1 MLSIILPIF
10 NMEEHLN
17 QCIDS
22 ILNQT
27 CKDYE
32 LILVDDGSIDKS
44 AQICDEYAE
53 KDNRVIVIHKE
64 NGGLSD
70 ARNTGVKV
78 AKGEYIFFIDSDDFL
93 DDNKALEKIV
103 NRLKKSNVDVLNFGF
118 KKYYSNE
125 DKGYNYFKIDKNMSI
140 EYCREEKGFEFLIK
154 NSLYIASAWNKVIK
168 RELFEKNDLS
178 FKKGIYSEDIDW
190 CARLLIVAKKFD
202 FINESFYCY
211 RQREGSISK
220 SISNKN
226 LKDLKDAI
234 VICYDMSE
242 DLQGDFKND
251 FLSYVAYQYATFLV
265 CQAKV
270 KLDQENK
277 TYIDKMRK
285 YSFLLKYS
293 NNKKVRILYILNSV
307 LRYKNLCRIM
317 RLFYRVK

>member
-17 QCIDS
+17 QCVYS

-27 CKDYE
+27 YKDYE

-44 AQICDEYAE
+44 AQMCDEYAE
-53 KDNRVIVIHKE
+53 QDNRVIVIHKE

-93 DDNKALEKIV
+93 DDNQALEKIV
-103 NRLKKSNVDVLNFGF
+103 NRLKNSKADVLNFGF
-118 KKYYSNE
+118 KKYYANE
-125 DKGYNYFKIDKNMSI
+125 DKGYNYFKIDKNMPI
-140 EYCREEKGFEFLIK
+140 EYYKHEKGFEFLIQ
-154 NSLYIASAWNKVIK
+154 NSLYIASAWNKVVK
-168 RELFEKNDLS
+168 RELFEKNNLS

-226 LKDLKDAI
+226 LNDLKDAI
-234 VICYDMSE
+234 VTCYDMSN
-242 DLQGDFKND
+242 DLHDSFKNYY
-251 FLSYVAYQYATFLV
+251 LSYVAYQYATFLV

-277 TYIDKMRK
+277 IYIDQMRK

-293 NNKKVRILYILNSV
+293 NNKKVRILYILNR
-307 LRYKNLCRIM
+307 LLGYKNLCRIM
-317 RLFYRVK
+317 RILYGVK

>member
-1 MLSIILPIF
+1 MLSIIIPIF
-10 NMEEHLN
+10 NAEKYLEK
-17 QCIDS
+17 CIDS
-22 ILNQT
+22 ILEQRYT
-27 CKDYE
+27 EYE

-44 AQICDEYAE
+44 AQMCDEYAD

-78 AKGEYIFFIDSDDFL
+78 TKGEYIFFIDSDDFL

-103 NRLKKSNVDVLNFGF
+103 NRLKKSNADVLNFGF
-118 KKYYSNE
+118 KKYYANE
-125 DKGYNYFKIDKNMSI
+125 DKEYNYFKIDKNMPI
-140 EYCREEKGFEFLIK
+140 EYCKDEKGFEFLMQ
-154 NSLYIASAWNKVIK
+154 NSLYIASAWNKVI
-168 RELFEKNDLS
+168 RRQLFEKSDLS

-234 VICYDMSE
+234 VICYDMSK

-251 FLSYVAYQYATFLV
+251 YLSYVAYQYATFLV

-270 KLDQENK
+270 KLNQENK
-277 TYIDKMRK
+277 TYIDQMRK

-293 NNKKVRILYILNSV
+293 NNKKVRILYILHRV
-307 LRYKNLCRIM
+307 LRYKNLCRLM
-317 RLFYRVK
+317 RIFYGVK

>member
-10 NMEEHLN
+10 NMEKHLN
-17 QCIDS
+17 QCVDS

-27 CKDYE
+27 YKDYE
-32 LILVDDGSIDKS
+32 LILVDDGSTDKS
-44 AQICDEYAE
+44 SQMCDEYAE
-53 KDNRVIVIHKE
+53 QDNRVIVIHKE

-103 NRLKKSNVDVLNFGF
+103 NRLKKSNADVLNFGF
-118 KKYYSNE
+118 KKYYANE
-125 DKGYNYFKIDKNMSI
+125 DKEYNYFKIDKNMPI
-140 EYCREEKGFEFLIK
+140 EYCKDEKGFEFLMQ
-154 NSLYIASAWNKVIK
+154 NSLYIASAWNKVI
-168 RELFEKNDLS
+168 RRQLFEKSDLS

-242 DLQGDFKND
+242 NLQGDFKNYY
-251 FLSYVAYQYATFLV
+251 LSYVAYQYATFLV

-270 KLDQENK
+270 KLDKENK
-277 TYIDKMRK
+277 TYIDQMRE

-293 NNKKVRILYILNSV
+293 NNKKVRILYILHRV
-307 LRYKNLCRIM
+307 LRYKNLCRLM
-317 RLFYRVK
+317 RIFYGVK

>member
-1 MLSIILPIF
+1 MLSIIIPIF
-10 NMEEHLN
+10 NAEKYLEK
-17 QCIDS
+17 CIDS
-22 ILNQT
+22 ILEQRYT
-27 CKDYE
+27 EYE

-44 AQICDEYAE
+44 AQMCDEYAD

-78 AKGEYIFFIDSDDFL
+78 TKGEYIFFIDSDDFL

-103 NRLKKSNVDVLNFGF
+103 NRLKKSNADVLNFGF
-118 KKYYSNE
+118 KKYYANE
-125 DKGYNYFKIDKNMSI
+125 DKEYNYFKIDKNMPI
-140 EYCREEKGFEFLIK
+140 EYCKDEKGFEFLMQ
-154 NSLYIASAWNKVIK
+154 NSLYIASAWNKVI
-168 RELFEKNDLS
+168 RRQLFEKSDLS

-234 VICYDMSE
+234 VICYDMSK

-251 FLSYVAYQYATFLV
+251 YLSYVAYQYATFLV

-270 KLDQENK
+270 KLNQENK
-277 TYIDKMRK
+277 TYIDQMRK

-293 NNKKVRILYILNSV
+293 NKKKVRILYILHRV
-307 LRYKNLCRIM
+307 LRYKNMCRLM
-317 RLFYRVK
+317 RIFYGVK

>member
-1 MLSIILPIF
+1 MLSIIIPIF
-10 NMEEHLN
+10 NAEKYLEK
-17 QCIDS
+17 CIDS
-22 ILNQT
+22 ILEQRYT
-27 CKDYE
+27 EYE

-44 AQICDEYAE
+44 AQMCDEYAD

-78 AKGEYIFFIDSDDFL
+78 TKGEYIFFIDSDDFL

-103 NRLKKSNVDVLNFGF
+103 NRLKKSNADVLNFGF
-118 KKYYSNE
+118 KKYYANE
-125 DKGYNYFKIDKNMSI
+125 DKEYNYFKIDKNMPI
-140 EYCREEKGFEFLIK
+140 EYCKDEKGFEFLMQ
-154 NSLYIASAWNKVIK
+154 NSLYIASAWNKVI
-168 RELFEKNDLS
+168 RRQLFEKSDLS

-234 VICYDMSE
+234 VICYDMSK

-251 FLSYVAYQYATFLV
+251 YLSYVAYQYATFLV

-270 KLDQENK
+270 KLNQENK
-277 TYIDKMRK
+277 TYIDQMRK

-293 NNKKVRILYILNSV
+293 NNKKVRILYILHRV
-307 LRYKNLCRIM
+307 LEYKNLCRLI
-317 RLFYRVK
+317 RIFYRVK

>member
-1 MLSIILPIF
+1 MLSIIIPIF
-10 NMEEHLN
+10 NAEKYLEK
-17 QCIDS
+17 CIDS
-22 ILNQT
+22 ILEQRYT
-27 CKDYE
+27 EYE

-44 AQICDEYAE
+44 AQMCDEYAD

-103 NRLKKSNVDVLNFGF
+103 NRLKKSNADVLNFGF
-118 KKYYSNE
+118 KKYYANE
-125 DKGYNYFKIDKNMSI
+125 DKEYNYFKIDKNMPI
-140 EYCREEKGFEFLIK
+140 EYCKDEKGFEFLMQ
-154 NSLYIASAWNKVIK
+154 NSLYIASAWNKVI
-168 RELFEKNDLS
+168 RRQLFEKSDLS

-234 VICYDMSE
+234 VICYDMSK

-251 FLSYVAYQYATFLV
+251 YLSYVAYQYATFLV

-270 KLDQENK
+270 KLNQENK
-277 TYIDKMRK
+277 TYIDQMRK

-293 NNKKVRILYILNSV
+293 NNKKVRILYILHRV
-307 LRYKNLCRIM
+307 LRYKNLCRLM
-317 RLFYRVK
+317 RIFYGVK